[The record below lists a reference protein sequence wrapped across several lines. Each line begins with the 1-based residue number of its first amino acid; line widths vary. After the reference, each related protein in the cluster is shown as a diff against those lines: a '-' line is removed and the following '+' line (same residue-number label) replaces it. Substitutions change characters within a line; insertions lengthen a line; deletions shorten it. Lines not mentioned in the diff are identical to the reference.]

1 MKEGN
6 MRYGVCATVES
17 ASILAAVGYDF
28 IELHVQRD
36 LKTTEPEDAFAP
48 MVAQI
53 QATAVPAIAAN
64 SFVPGGLKITGP
76 DVDEEALE
84 AYAATAFERAARSG
98 LETIVFGSGGARQIP
113 DDFDRD
119 EAWQQLVRFGRLI
132 GPLAEAQGVTVVV
145 EPLNRRECNVLNLIG
160 ECAQYVREVDHPYV
174 RLLVDAYHWGVEND
188 SEEDLVEAMPL
199 IRHAH
204 IATYETRKAPGFEPC
219 DFGPFFRA
227 LERGGYDGPLS
238 IEARWSSL
246 EDEAAKALATLREA
260 ASAAGVG

>member
-17 ASILAAVGYDF
+17 ASVLAAVGYDF

-260 ASAAGVG
+260 ASAAGVR